1 MPDGTPLGAEFALA
15 NCIRALA
22 IDAVEAAKSGHPGA
36 PMGMADA
43 ATVLFARHL
52 KFDATH
58 PGWPDRDRFILSNG
72 HASMLLYAVL
82 HLTGF
87 PDMTMDELRNFRQ
100 WGSRTAGHPEFGHA
114 MGIETTTGPLGQGL
128 ANAVGMA
135 MAERILAEEFGN
147 DLVDHRTWVF
157 VGDGCLQEGIG
168 QEAISLAGHLK
179 LGKLKVLY
187 DDNSITIDGATS
199 VSFSDDVPARFRA
212 SGWHVVEANGHDH
225 AAVDA
230 ALTEAASV
238 TDRPSLI
245 ALKTVIGYGA
255 PKKAGTA
262 ASHGSPLGAEEAAA
276 AKQALGWTHPPF
288 EIPAEL
294 LNHWRDIGTRG
305 AKAREAWESRLA
317 ADPKGA
323 VLTARLAGKEPA
335 GLKAAFSTARDALF
349 ADPQNVATRRAS
361 QIALESLTA
370 ALPEMVGG
378 SADLTGSNLTRVKAV
393 EPIFT
398 PDAPGRYI
406 GYGVREF
413 GMAAAMNGMAL
424 HGGIIPYGGTFLVF
438 SDYSRNAIRLAALM
452 GIGTIHV
459 MTHDSIGLGE
469 DGPTHQP
476 IEHLASLRAIP
487 NLLVFRPA
495 DAVETLE
502 CWEIAVK
509 NRKRPSLLALS
520 RQAVPQL
527 RGGRPGHEAP
537 NMSAHGAYVIR
548 SYGAARD
555 ITLLAT
561 GTEVSLAV
569 EAAEALAEEGLGVAV
584 VSMPSWELFE
594 AQPAEYRRRT
604 LGTAPRIAVE
614 AAGKFGWTRYV
625 ESEEDVIGMTGFGA
639 SAPAEVLYEKFGITR
654 DAIIARARI
663 LTGK

>member
-1 MPDGTPLGAEFALA
+1 MPNELHPGTDKALA

-52 KFDATH
+52 KFDALN
-58 PGWPDRDRFILSNG
+58 PDWPDRDRFVLSNG
-72 HASMLLYAVL
+72 HASMLLYALL
-82 HLTGF
+82 HLTGS
-87 PDMTMDELRNFRQ
+87 PDMTMEELRNFRQ
-100 WGSRTAGHPEFGHA
+100 WGARTAGHPEFGHA
-114 MGIETTTGPLGQGL
+114 PGIETTTGPLGQGL

-135 MAERILAEEFGN
+135 LAERILSEEFGG

-179 LGKLKVLY
+179 LGKLKVVY
-187 DDNSITIDGATS
+187 DDNAITIDGATS
-199 VSFSDDVPARFRA
+199 VSFSEDVPARFRA
-212 SGWHVVEANGHDH
+212 CGWHFVQADGHDH
-225 AAVDA
+225 AAIDA

-262 ASHGSPLGAEEAAA
+262 AAHGSPLGAEEAQA
-276 AKQALGWTHPPF
+276 AKQALGWAHPPF
-288 EIPAEL
+288 EIPAVL
-294 LNHWRDIGTRG
+294 LDQWRGIGNRG
-305 AKAREAWESRLA
+305 AAAREAWGQRLA
-317 ADPKGA
+317 SDPKGA
-323 VLTARLAGKEPA
+323 ALAQRLAGGEPA
-335 GLKAAFSTARDALF
+335 GLKAAFKTARDALF
-349 ADPQNVATRRAS
+349 ATPQAVATRRAS

-378 SADLTGSNLTRVKAV
+378 SADLTGSNLTRVKSV
-393 EPIFT
+393 EPAFT

-406 GYGVREF
+406 GFGVREF

-452 GIGTIHV
+452 GVGSIHV

-509 NRKRPSLLALS
+509 NRKRPSVLALS

-527 RGGRPGHEAP
+527 RGGRPGLDAP
-537 NMSAHGAYVIR
+537 NMSSHGAYVIR

-555 ITLLAT
+555 VTLLAT
-561 GTEVSLAV
+561 GTEVSMAV
-569 EAAEALAEEGLGVAV
+569 EAAEALAAEGLGVAV

-625 ESEEDVIGMTGFGA
+625 ASEDDVIGMNGFGA
-639 SAPAEVLYEKFGITR
+639 SAPAEVLYEKFGITK
-654 DAIIARARI
+654 DAIIARAHA